1 MLYKAAHLQAE
12 LRDSHPDL
20 RKALGELE
28 EQLKEWGLG
37 TFTLTDC
44 WRTKA
49 QLIALYVAKYVAEGA
64 SKSLAEK
71 RAKTRNSWHCWRCA
85 VDFRNHAWTPEER
98 AMVDAW
104 LRKRCPRT
112 EWEMLYHST
121 GSGLHFH
128 LGRKDAAWRRRFEGA
143 A

>member
-1 MLYKAAHLQAE
+1 VLYKAAHLQAE

-28 EQLKEWGLG
+28 EQ
-37 TFTLTDC
+37 
-44 WRTKA
+44 
-49 QLIALYVAKYVAEGA
+49 AKYVAEGA